1 MAEKKLVSRSIAIV
15 FGVLCILLLASMVGE
30 VIYFNNAYNN
40 YRSTNTHTNSDY
52 DSLNSQLVEANA
64 TILNLNNQLATL
76 QSELTNNST
85 KVTDLTKQI
94 ADLETQIANSN
105 KKVTTLT
112 DYYNSL
118 LYVIN
123 TENHDLA
130 IELTAANSQI
140 TSLQNQVNALNL
152 IVNLSVSTVWINN
165 QTVSQQA
172 GSYTSWSRS
181 ASYAGYVSIQVSSS
195 TSNTYVNVM
204 YSSYGVNYNSQT
216 NVGTSGITYFPILP
230 SSNITVAVGNGLTV
244 GNATET
250 VTVTYY
256 Y

>member
-1 MAEKKLVSRSIAIV
+1 MGEKKIVSKSIAIV
-15 FGVLCILLLASMVGE
+15 LGVLCILLLVGMVGE

-40 YRSTNTHTNSDY
+40 YRSINTHTNSDY
-52 DSLNSQLVEANA
+52 DSLNSQLAEANA
-64 TILNLNNQLATL
+64 TILRLNNQLATI
-76 QSELTNNST
+76 QSELTNNAT

-94 ADLETQIANSN
+94 TDLKTQIANAN
-105 KKVTTLT
+105 KKLTTLT

-130 IELTAANSQI
+130 IELTAANNQI
-140 TSLQNQVNALNL
+140 TSLQNQVNTLTAIGNLN
-152 IVNLSVSTVWINN
+152 VSTVWINN

-172 GSYTSWSRS
+172 GTYTTWSES
-181 ASYAGYVSIQVSSS
+181 ASYAGYISIQVSSS
-195 TSNTYVNVM
+195 TSSTYANVT
-204 YSSYGVNYNSQT
+204 YSSHGINYNSQT
-216 NVGTSGITYFPILP
+216 NVGTSGIAHFPILP
-230 SSNITVAVGNGLTV
+230 SSNITIAVGNGLII